1 MKRHLNV
8 LITVFFVSCFSISA
22 SAEIYRYK
30 DPATGKWVFTD
41 KPQGEDLQKSIDNA
55 DDQQRTSTKNNNYKE
70 LLEQKFSPQ
79 SSTEKATLAVV
90 KVETGFGTGSGFFVS
105 SDGYLV
111 TNKHVIRPTQKKQ
124 KEMQEKLDKDQAYFQ
139 RQADRLSD
147 RKRWQRKEKNSLE
160 KYAKYVAGLS
170 GAEKVQE
177 KKDYNARYKRFLE
190 FKKDTAKYTKEH
202 DAAFDKWD
210 QERKIWQRRMR
221 VGAVSQSFKV
231 QLKNRDQLD
240 AYLIKISADHDL
252 ALLKVDDVEVPYF
265 DLSENAEVRQTDRV
279 YAIGSPLGRDDYIS
293 SGILT
298 SLRKDRLITD
308 ATILPGNSGGPL
320 IDEESV
326 VIGVNTWKEYS
337 RSIGVNEGFGIAI
350 AADIV
355 MEEFAEHLKTQS
367 TLPANENSNF

>member
-1 MKRHLNV
+1 MKNCISTVISV
-8 LITVFFVSCFSISA
+8 LIFAGLSISIN
-22 SAEIYRYK
+22 AEIYKYK

-41 KPQGEDLQKSIDNA
+41 KPRGEDLQKSIDNA
-55 DDQQRTSTKNNNYKE
+55 DDQQRTSAKNNNYKE
-70 LLEQKFSPQ
+70 LLEEKFNPKSP
-79 SSTEKATLAVV
+79 TEKATLAVV

-105 SDGYLV
+105 SNGYLV

-124 KEMQEKLDKDQAYFQ
+124 KEVQEKFDKDEAYFQ
-139 RQADRLSD
+139 RQADKLGD

-160 KYAKYVAGLS
+160 KYAKYIAGLS

-177 KKDYNARYKRFLE
+177 KKDYNARYARYLE
-190 FKKDTAKYTKEH
+190 FKKDTTKYTREH
-202 DAAFDKWD
+202 EGAYREWD

-240 AYLIKISADHDL
+240 AYLIKISTDHDL
-252 ALLKVDDVEVPYF
+252 ALLKVDDVEVPHF
-265 DLSENAEVRQTDRV
+265 DLSENTEVRQTDRV

-320 IDEESV
+320 IDEQGV

-337 RSIGVNEGFGIAI
+337 KKMGVNEGFGIAI

-355 MEEFAEHLKTQS
+355 LEEFGEHLKTQS
-367 TLPANENSNF
+367 NAPANENSNF